1 MVTIDNDRKLL
12 ISFLRFLGID
22 NIPHPDSLT
31 LTEQCLPGE
40 ATDESSSLTRTGLP
54 DGAIFDDEGWA
65 LIIESKVQAKLTRKQ
80 LVRHVKTT
88 EARGYKSPH
97 LLAITVDEQTSPPL
111 QDCICVTWREL
122 YAWFSKPANRTEWTS
137 TLVGY
142 MRVFEQQ
149 MIWENYQIRGT
160 ITMFDGFHFSPKT
173 PYTYAEGKRLIR
185 LLRQELIKHPD
196 MHAMGVDPQGKGRG
210 AITGRQQSEVWD
222 YMPLKKA
229 RNLVTF
235 TDSPHLTLAIHRD
248 YATAGITV
256 PNGVK
261 GGFKKKLRSGGPSA
275 FRDLLLEIEGNLRP
289 VTAKTAKSTPWMYAI
304 QRHYKSQSSPA
315 KEDGRVGA
323 DMRTIVK
330 SDKSKVKY
338 QPQWCDS
345 IYELLA
351 NKKSNIQFGVVLR
364 FDYGCPIVQSEQAVG
379 LFAEAFQAMSPLI
392 DFVLSD

>member
-142 MRVFEQQ
+142 REC
-149 MIWENYQIRGT
+149 
-160 ITMFDGFHFSPKT
+160 
-173 PYTYAEGKRLIR
+173 
-185 LLRQELIKHPD
+185 
-196 MHAMGVDPQGKGRG
+196 
-210 AITGRQQSEVWD
+210 
-222 YMPLKKA
+222 
-229 RNLVTF
+229 
-235 TDSPHLTLAIHRD
+235 
-248 YATAGITV
+248 
-256 PNGVK
+256 
-261 GGFKKKLRSGGPSA
+261 
-275 FRDLLLEIEGNLRP
+275 
-289 VTAKTAKSTPWMYAI
+289 
-304 QRHYKSQSSPA
+304 SSS
-315 KEDGRVGA
+315 R
-323 DMRTIVK
+323 
-330 SDKSKVKY
+330 
-338 QPQWCDS
+338 
-345 IYELLA
+345 
-351 NKKSNIQFGVVLR
+351 
-364 FDYGCPIVQSEQAVG
+364 
-379 LFAEAFQAMSPLI
+379 
-392 DFVLSD
+392 